1 MLVSEISRP
10 GTRVGEGYTLKQV
23 IGCYKLGAA
32 PRAIMLQQ
40 ARGSKIL
47 GPI

>member
-1 MLVSEISRP
+1 MA
-10 GTRVGEGYTLKQV
+10 GEGYTLEQV
-23 IGCYKLGAA
+23 SGFYKLGAA

>member
-1 MLVSEISRP
+1 M
-10 GTRVGEGYTLKQV
+10 VGEGYTLEQV

-32 PRAIMLQQ
+32 PRASMLQ
-40 ARGSKIL
+40 ARGSKIP